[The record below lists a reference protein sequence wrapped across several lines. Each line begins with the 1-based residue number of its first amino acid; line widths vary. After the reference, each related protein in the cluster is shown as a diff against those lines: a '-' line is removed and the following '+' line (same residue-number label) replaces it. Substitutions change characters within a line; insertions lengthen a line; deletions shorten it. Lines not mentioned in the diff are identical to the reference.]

1 MLFVITLQLVI
12 GRKLTEVN
20 RIQVN
25 SVLNAIYYAT
35 NYVQIV
41 VASFW
46 YKYALF
52 IAYRFI
58 PYHSQPA
65 TQTRLIRSCI
75 CRINESLG
83 LTDGCQHYSTVT
95 RKVHQ

>member
-20 RIQVN
+20 RIPVN

-46 YKYALF
+46 YKCHGWYG
-52 IAYRFI
+52 
-58 PYHSQPA
+58 
-65 TQTRLIRSCI
+65 T
-75 CRINESLG
+75 
-83 LTDGCQHYSTVT
+83 
-95 RKVHQ
+95 